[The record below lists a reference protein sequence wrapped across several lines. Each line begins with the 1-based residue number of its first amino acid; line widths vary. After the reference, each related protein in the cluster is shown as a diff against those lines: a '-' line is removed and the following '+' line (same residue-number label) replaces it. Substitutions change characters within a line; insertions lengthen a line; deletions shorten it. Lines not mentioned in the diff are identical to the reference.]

1 MRTEFFEISRFATKD
16 MFFNVCKN
24 QSIINPPPN
33 SPSKGGIKKI
43 VDFFPRAAHTQMDKI
58 DFIFKRKFCGARFPL
73 WRGIKGEDTTNPS
86 FTVSYLCDFTFQC
99 HFNLCL
105 FKLVMARNL
114 IFFTFSSISI

>member
-1 MRTEFFEISRFATKD
+1 
-16 MFFNVCKN
+16 
-24 QSIINPPPN
+24 
-33 SPSKGGIKKI
+33 
-43 VDFFPRAAHTQMDKI
+43 MDKI